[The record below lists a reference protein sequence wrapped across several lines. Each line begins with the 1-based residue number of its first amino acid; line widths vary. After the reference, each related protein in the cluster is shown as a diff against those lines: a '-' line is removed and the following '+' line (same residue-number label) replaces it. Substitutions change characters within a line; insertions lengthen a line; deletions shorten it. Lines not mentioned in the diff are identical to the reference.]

1 MGFAAAFAIAGTA
14 APSKSTIRTASGTG
28 TIKSLTGDAI
38 VVHSVFDLSCRLT
51 SRSPSAAGF
60 AIGDRVRIVCVGGV
74 LVRIRSAVSHPAAND
89 STPDTRPTDGS
100 APTTA
105 GAVGAITTLTATS
118 IAVTGDRSLT
128 CYVGLASPALGDYQ
142 LGDHVKVGCVNGML
156 YVIARVGDAAPTAS
170 STTTSTTTAKTG
182 APATGTQGT
191 TTAGGSGTLTAL
203 GSTSVTL
210 TGDRSLTCAVG
221 PTSPSTTAFHV
232 GDAVRIG
239 CVNGVLYYI
248 VAATPPPSSTTTTT
262 TTATTTSSN
271 NTYGF
276 GTISALGAASISVT
290 GDSALTCA
298 VTGDSPPLGDYH
310 VGDAVKIGCR
320 NGVLYGIVRNAPTT
334 TSTTTTTTTTASANT
349 YASGTI
355 TALSATSV
363 TVTGTSTTLT
373 CAIAPSGPSPS
384 VYGFKV
390 GDHLTIACE
399 NGVLAHVSTA

>member
-28 TIKSLTGDAI
+28 TIESLTGDAI

-51 SRSPSAAGF
+51 SRSPSAAAF
-60 AIGDRVRIVCVGGV
+60 AIGDRVRIVCVGGA
-74 LVRIRSAVSHPAAND
+74 LVRIRSAASHPAATD
-89 STPDTRPTDGS
+89 SSADKKPIDGPK
-100 APTTA
+100 PTTA
-105 GAVGAITTLTATS
+105 GGVGEITTLTATS

-142 LGDHVKVGCVNGML
+142 LGYHVKVGCVNGML

-170 STTTSTTTAKTG
+170 STTTSTTTAKTD
-182 APATGTQGT
+182 APAISTQGT

-203 GSTSVTL
+203 GSTSVTV
-210 TGDRSLTCAVG
+210 TGDRSLACAVG

-232 GDAVRIG
+232 GDAVKIG

-248 VAATPPPSSTTTTT
+248 VAATPPPSTTTT
-262 TTATTTSSN
+262 TTATTTTSN

-276 GTISALGAASISVT
+276 GAISALSAASISVT
-290 GDSALTCA
+290 GDGALTCA
-298 VTGDSPPLGDYH
+298 LTGDSPPLGDYH

-320 NGVLYGIVRNAPTT
+320 NGVLYGIVKNAPTT
-334 TSTTTTTTTTASANT
+334 TSTTTSTTTTTASANT
-349 YASGTI
+349 HASGAI
-355 TALSATSV
+355 TALSTTSV

-384 VYGFKV
+384 AYGFKL
-390 GDHLTIACE
+390 GDHLTIPCE
-399 NGVLAHVSTA
+399 NAVLTHVGTA